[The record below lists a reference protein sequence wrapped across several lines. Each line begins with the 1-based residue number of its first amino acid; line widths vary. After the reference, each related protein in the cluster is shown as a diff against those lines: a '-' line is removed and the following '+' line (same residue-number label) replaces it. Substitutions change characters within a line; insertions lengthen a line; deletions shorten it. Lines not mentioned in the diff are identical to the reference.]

1 MASSAKITLLR
12 PPPVYDD
19 EDDDDAPKCPPVG
32 APAWLATFADI
43 ATNLMAFFVLILGF
57 AKFDEVSF
65 KKMAGSMRETFGTE
79 MVAPI
84 MQHAEGGMVIEMNF
98 KPQGMPPDVVQGEE
112 PPTGDEGRDVNRDG
126 PDPTRSPE
134 EQERIA
140 AAEAAA
146 DAAAQAL
153 MSALA
158 SGQLTVEQGDQSVT
172 VQLAEGAGQPSAE
185 EVAEVLA
192 ALTGGA
198 ADGGAADGGAAGSK
212 AGNDPKQ
219 QTATPDQ
226 PAEEGTGEAA
236 PGQGGAG
243 GPSAGRATSPGFAEA
258 KLSVALREQSA
269 QGLVEVERRDGSVF
283 VTVGA
288 GGAFAS
294 GSADL
299 TPEAQEIMAQIAATA
314 LGPDATITV
323 TGHTDNVPLSGSPFH
338 DNFGLGAARATSVVR
353 ELVGS
358 GQIAP
363 TQITAV
369 SRGETAPVADNSTDA
384 GREKNR
390 RIEIEIDYGTAEGGA
405 DNADGR

>member
-1 MASSAKITLLR
+1 M
-12 PPPVYDD
+12 
-19 EDDDDAPKCPPVG
+19 
-32 APAWLATFADI
+32 
-43 ATNLMAFFVLILGF
+43 
-57 AKFDEVSF
+57 
-65 KKMAGSMRETFGTE
+65 
-79 MVAPI
+79 
-84 MQHAEGGMVIEMNF
+84 
-98 KPQGMPPDVVQGEE
+98 
-112 PPTGDEGRDVNRDG
+112 
-126 PDPTRSPE
+126 
-134 EQERIA
+134 
-140 AAEAAA
+140 
-146 DAAAQAL
+146 
-153 MSALA
+153 
-158 SGQLTVEQGDQSVT
+158 
-172 VQLAEGAGQPSAE
+172 
-185 EVAEVLA
+185 
-192 ALTGGA
+192 
-198 ADGGAADGGAAGSK
+198 
-212 AGNDPKQ
+212 
-219 QTATPDQ
+219 
-226 PAEEGTGEAA
+226 
-236 PGQGGAG
+236 
-243 GPSAGRATSPGFAEA
+243 
-258 KLSVALREQSA
+258 
-269 QGLVEVERRDGSVF
+269 EVERRDGSVF